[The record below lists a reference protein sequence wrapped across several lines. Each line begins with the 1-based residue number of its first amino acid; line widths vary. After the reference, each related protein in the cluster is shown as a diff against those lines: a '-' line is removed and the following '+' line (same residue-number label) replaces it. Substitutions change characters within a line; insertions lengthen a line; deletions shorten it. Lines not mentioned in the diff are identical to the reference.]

1 MTSSPNDDKLPRLVG
16 VLDTSAGSDRRIRR
30 VAPDE
35 PILSA
40 FDLAAT
46 RGDGAFESMLVVAG
60 VPNKPE
66 RHLARFARST
76 AALGIRG
83 PGDDDWAALIAEL
96 VADWPS
102 DAEGVLKL
110 VVSRGQEGE
119 PDGQPATAYGTLV
132 PISPT
137 LVAQRRDGVAVV
149 NLSLGYPAAARQQ
162 SPWLLGG
169 VKYLSYAVNMAA
181 KRHAASVGADDVIF
195 TSAEGTVLEGPS
207 STVISEHDDTIRTP
221 PTDTGILRG
230 TTQEL
235 LFDRLGDIGMKGAIR
250 PATIDDL
257 LGAAGAWLCSS
268 TRGIAAIR
276 SIDGKAMPQ
285 SDLTARLQQLI
296 GIPVGGSGCRTAG

>member
-1 MTSSPNDDKLPRLVG
+1 MLPRLVG
-16 VLDTSAGSDRRIRR
+16 VLDASPTGKRRIRR
-30 VAPDE
+30 VAADE

-46 RGDGAFESMLVVAG
+46 RGDGAFESMLVVSG
-60 VPNKPE
+60 EPNKPE
-66 RHLARFARST
+66 RHLARLARST
-76 AALGIRG
+76 EALSIKG
-83 PGDDDWAALIAEL
+83 PSDDDWRALVSHL
-96 VADWPS
+96 VDDWPP

-110 VVSRGQEGE
+110 VVSRGQEGGPPE
-119 PDGQPATAYGTLV
+119 QPATSYGTLA

-137 LVAQRRDGVAVV
+137 LLDQRRDGIGVV

-195 TSAEGTVLEGPS
+195 TSAEGAVLEGPS
-207 STVISEHDDTIRTP
+207 STILWEHDGTICTP

-230 TTQEL
+230 TTQDL
-235 LFDRLGDIGMKGAIR
+235 LFERLGEIGLAGATCA
-250 PATIDDL
+250 ATIDDL
-257 LGAAGAWLCSS
+257 VVAAGAWLCSS

-276 SIDGKAMPQ
+276 TIDGREVRQ
-285 SDLTARLQQLI
+285 SHLTVRLQHLV
-296 GIPVGGSGCRTAG
+296 GIPAR

>member
-1 MTSSPNDDKLPRLVG
+1 MTSSPTDKLPRLVG
-16 VLDTSAGSDRRIRR
+16 VLDTTLDGDRRIRR

-110 VVSRGQEGE
+110 VVSRGQEEE

-137 LVAQRRDGVAVV
+137 LVAQRRDGVSVV

-195 TSAEGTVLEGPS
+195 TSAEGAVLEGPS
-207 STVISEHDDTIRTP
+207 STVLWEHDGVICTP

-235 LFDRLGDIGMKGAIR
+235 MFERLGGIGIEGAVR
-250 PATIDDL
+250 SATIDDL
-257 LGAAGAWLCSS
+257 LVAKGAWLCSS

-276 SIDGKAMPQ
+276 SIDGRAVRQ
-285 SDLTARLQQLI
+285 SELTARLQRLV
-296 GIPVGGSGCRTAG
+296 GIPVR